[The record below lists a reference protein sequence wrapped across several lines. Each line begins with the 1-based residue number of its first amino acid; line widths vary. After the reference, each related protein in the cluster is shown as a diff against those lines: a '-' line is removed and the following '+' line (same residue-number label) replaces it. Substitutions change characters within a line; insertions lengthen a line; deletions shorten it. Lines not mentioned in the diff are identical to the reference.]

1 MPGDDI
7 TSGAAEVQ
15 KTISDSAKRPRNR
28 PRKRRGRSGRKP
40 DTYAALDLGTNNCR
54 LLIAKPVKTGF
65 RVVDSYSKVV
75 RLGAGLSTSG
85 RLSEDSMSAA
95 VEAIQHCSK
104 KMGLKRVKRWRC
116 VATQACR
123 QASNCDEFV
132 KRVKSETGIMLEVIS
147 PRVEARLSVMGCLN
161 LIDTSKDVALVID
174 IGGGSTELSWV
185 DVRRLRRSSKHDQGG
200 AHQTEHS
207 ATIKDETQP
216 ISMQAP
222 RVHRPPISAWAS
234 LPLGVVTL
242 SEQVPETPDLE
253 ARYADMKAAVRE
265 AIIAAGCDKRFTKT
279 FRQGRGHLI
288 GTSGTITSLAA
299 VHLKLPS
306 YKRDKIDGLWISQKT
321 VVKIAR
327 DMSRLTT
334 DERAKEPSIG
344 EDRAALLVAGCAI
357 MDVVCEMWPCK
368 KIRVADRGLR
378 EGILMGLMRQT
389 QKIHI
394 KPKALANTKVV
405 PSRPPMRSQ
414 AVNDEYI
421 NTDDPTT

>member
-174 IGGGSTELSWV
+174 IGGGSTEL
-185 DVRRLRRSSKHDQGG
+185 R
-200 AHQTEHS
+200 
-207 ATIKDETQP
+207 TIKDETLP

-394 KPKALANTKVV
+394 MN
-405 PSRPPMRSQ
+405 
-414 AVNDEYI
+414 I
-421 NTDDPTT
+421 